1 MTTELI
7 RQLRA
12 WGFHMSG
19 GRVEGEQRPSAA
31 DHPIERA
38 REFAPMTR
46 QRAARLLAGR
56 DGSGRR
62 KIMAQAINATSG
74 YPGLKIVRVA
84 PVWSCDPVR
93 CKQTGGNGGGGYV
106 QPEVPDDLKWIDR
119 ALAQIGRDAPVRAM
133 VLRTELIEGGSHRRK
148 AGVVA
153 EAYGGNFTVRQYR
166 YELQR
171 AMDFMRGMVV
181 EAA

>member
-19 GRVEGEQRPSAA
+19 GRPDGAEKVAP
-31 DHPIERA
+31 DVHPLSKA

-62 KIMAQAINATSG
+62 KLMAQAINATSG
-74 YPGLKIVRVA
+74 YPDLKTVRIA

-148 AGVVA
+148 AGVVS

-171 AMDFMRGMVV
+171 AMDFMRGTVV